1 MSNRVI
7 PISRAMDALS
17 FVSWMSRLEMRVRD
31 AAEALGRSEAT
42 IKRYRAGTV
51 AVPAPVAR
59 LARLIERQQRS
70 CQATDKGSRL

>member
-1 MSNRVI
+1 
-7 PISRAMDALS
+7 MDASS

-42 IKRYRAGTV
+42 IKRYRSGAS

-59 LARLIERQQRS
+59 LARLIEGQVIE
-70 CQATDKGSRL
+70 KGRKR